1 MPADKRSRPSVTR
14 RLIVGAVTAVPLA
27 TRVTAKPDSVGGDVQ
42 AWLQADDRL
51 ESLTLEWSRA
61 EADLIATAVAPAS
74 FTPTNQMHRLERQIA
89 RIDQKRSVLLDR
101 IVRTPAGSPEEAV
114 GKLLVARRL
123 LEGEG
128 GAEHD
133 LVADAVKSL
142 ATHSDPSTD

>member
-1 MPADKRSRPSVTR
+1 MPIDKRPRTSVTR
-14 RLIVGAVTAVPLA
+14 RLIVGAVTAAPLA

-42 AWLQADDRL
+42 AWLRADDRL

-61 EADLIATAVAPAS
+61 EADLIGPAVAS
-74 FTPTNQMHRLERQIA
+74 GSSNPTNQMQRLECQIA
-89 RIDQKRSVLLDR
+89 CIDRKRSVLLDR
-101 IVRTPAGSPEEAV
+101 LVRTPAGNPKEAV

-133 LVADAVKSL
+133 LVADAVTRL
-142 ATHSDPSTD
+142 AGHSDLSTD

>member
-1 MPADKRSRPSVTR
+1 M
-14 RLIVGAVTAVPLA
+14 IVGTVTAIPLV

-42 AWLQADDRL
+42 DWIHADDLL

-74 FTPTNQMHRLERQIA
+74 FTPTSQMQRLERQIA

-114 GKLLVARRL
+114 GKLLVAKRL

-128 GAEHD
+128 GVEHD
-133 LVADAVKSL
+133 LVADAVTRL
-142 ATHSDPSTD
+142 ATVHGLVD

>member
-1 MPADKRSRPSVTR
+1 MPADKRPRTSVTR
-14 RLIVGAVTAVPLA
+14 RLIVGTVTAVPMA
-27 TRVTAKPDSVGGDVQ
+27 TRVTAKPDSVGGDFQ

-51 ESLTLEWSRA
+51 GSLTLEWSWA
-61 EADLIATAVAPAS
+61 EADLIASAVAPAS
-74 FTPTNQMHRLERQIA
+74 FNPTNQMQRLERQIA

-133 LVADAVKSL
+133 LVADAAMRL
-142 ATHSDPSTD
+142 ATVHRLVD

>member
-1 MPADKRSRPSVTR
+1 MTR
-14 RLIVGAVTAVPLA
+14 RLIVGTVTAIPLA
-27 TRVTAKPDSVGGDVQ
+27 TPVTAKPDSVGGDVQ
-42 AWLQADDRL
+42 DWIHADDLL

-74 FTPTNQMHRLERQIA
+74 FTPTSQMQRLERQIA

-101 IVRTPAGSPEEAV
+101 IVRTPAGNPEEAV

-133 LVADAVKSL
+133 LVADAVTRL
-142 ATHSDPSTD
+142 AAHSDPSTD

>member
-1 MPADKRSRPSVTR
+1 MPADKRPRTSVTR
-14 RLIVGAVTAVPLA
+14 RLIVGAVTAVPLT

-61 EADLIATAVAPAS
+61 EADLIAKAVAPAS
-74 FTPTNQMHRLERQIA
+74 FNPTNRMQRLERQIA
-89 RIDQKRSVLLDR
+89 LIDQRRSVLLDR
-101 IVRTPAGSPEEAV
+101 IVRKPAGNPEEAV
-114 GKLLVARRL
+114 DKLLVAKRL

-133 LVADAVKSL
+133 LLADAVTRL
-142 ATHSDPSTD
+142 ATVHGLVD

>member
-1 MPADKRSRPSVTR
+1 
-14 RLIVGAVTAVPLA
+14 LIVGTVTAIPLA

-42 AWLQADDRL
+42 DWIHADDLL

-61 EADLIATAVAPAS
+61 EADLMATAVAPAS
-74 FTPTNQMHRLERQIA
+74 FPPTSEMQRLECQIA
-89 RIDQKRSVLLDR
+89 RIDRKRSVLLDR
-101 IVRTPAGSPEEAV
+101 IVRTPAGNPEEAV

-133 LVADAVKSL
+133 LLADAVTRL
-142 ATHSDPSTD
+142 ATVHGLVD